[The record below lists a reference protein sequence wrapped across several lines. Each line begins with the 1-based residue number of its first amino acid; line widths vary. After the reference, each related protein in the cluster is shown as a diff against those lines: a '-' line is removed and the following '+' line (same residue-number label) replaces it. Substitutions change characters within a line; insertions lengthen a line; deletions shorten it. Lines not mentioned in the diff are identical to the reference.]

1 MRSLSATL
9 AWILIWCLPQAAAAS
24 EQKSAASRL
33 DVRMVTD
40 EPEAVLAILAK
51 RKAGQPV
58 TEADWQRLFATEGY
72 VRLKRRERAMQRPFE
87 DEDFRT
93 FVMSD
98 ALLAKAAALEE
109 TLGRWKQADL
119 HSAAQRAFAYLP
131 PTATIRAKIYPS
143 IKPRGNSFVFEVTTD
158 PAIFLYLDPAIT
170 SEEFENTVAH
180 ELHHIGF
187 GTGCGSKEEVG
198 TGDPARA
205 QLLRWTSAFGEG
217 FATLAA
223 MNSPDGHPRPSNRP
237 EQRAEWDKEIARF
250 GENQK
255 ELDTFFLKI
264 VEGKLAE
271 EETTKQAFGYFGL
284 LGPWYT
290 VGWKMAVTIEKAYGR
305 EKMIESFC
313 DPRQLFASYNQAVD
327 KTNAALPKWS
337 EKLVEVATGSRTPTG
352 AK

>member
-1 MRSLSATL
+1 MHTRTANAAVLLILSLTL
-9 AWILIWCLPQAAAAS
+9 AAAAAS
-24 EQKSAASRL
+24 KPASSRL

-51 RKAGQPV
+51 RKAGEPV
-58 TEADWQRLFATEGY
+58 VEADWQRLFTAEGY
-72 VRLKRRERAMQRPFE
+72 TRLKKRELSLQRPFE
-87 DEDFRT
+87 DDAFRK

-98 ALLAKAAALEE
+98 ELLAKAAALEE
-109 TLGRWKQADL
+109 ALNRWKQADL
-119 HSAAQRAFAYLP
+119 SVAAGRAFAYLP
-131 PTATIRAKIYPS
+131 PAATIRARIYPS
-143 IKPRGNSFVFEVTTD
+143 IKPRDNSFVFEVTTD

-187 GTGCGSKEEVG
+187 GTGCGSNEEEVA
-198 TGDPARA
+198 GDPARG

-223 MNSPDGHPRPSNRP
+223 MNAPDGHPRPSNRP

-250 GENQK
+250 QENQK

-264 VEGKLAE
+264 LEGKMTE
-271 EETTKQAFGYFGL
+271 EETTRQAFGYFGM

-313 DPRQLFASYNQAVD
+313 DPRRLFAAYNQAVD
-327 KTNAALPKWS
+327 KTNASLPEWS
-337 EKLVEVATGSRTPTG
+337 ERLVQAAEGRPVSAH
-352 AK
+352 